1 MPPQESKHPIYVKF
15 KSLIMEA
22 KVKKVGNDY
31 QHRALEKLWSLLEY
45 PQMHSKIID
54 LIIAF
59 SEFFPYEFTKTVK
72 KGRTSVRVRVD
83 VWAARRFA
91 DGADVFVTEAEV
103 TMVAVDDSGQKVP
116 LSG

>member
-1 MPPQESKHPIYVKF
+1 
-15 KSLIMEA
+15 MEA

-59 SEFFPYEFTKTVK
+59 SEFFP
-72 KGRTSVRVRVD
+72 
-83 VWAARRFA
+83 
-91 DGADVFVTEAEV
+91 
-103 TMVAVDDSGQKVP
+103 
-116 LSG
+116 